1 MSILAPAMGRDKS
14 PWGGQG
20 SPLQWPPMAKVRVR
34 FAPSPT
40 GYLHVGGA
48 RTALFNWL
56 FSRHHGG
63 RFILRI
69 EDTDRTR
76 STDEA
81 IQQILDSLSWL
92 GLTWDELYRQT
103 DRFEVHR
110 RAAEELLRKGFAY
123 EHEGAVWFRIPKTGT
138 TVVEDL
144 LLGRVK
150 FKNSELKDLVILR
163 SDGTPTYNFACVV
176 DDSDMEVTHVIRGD
190 DHLNNTPKQLLIY
203 RALGREPPKFAHLP
217 MILGPDKT
225 KLSKRHGAVSVLEY
239 KKRGFLPEALI
250 NFFARLGWSHGDQE
264 IFSREELVELFDLSG
279 VGKSAAVFDEA
290 KLLWINHEWLKRADL
305 GRLARLLSEYIVQE
319 GVASEE
325 QVLSLGEERLVR
337 AAELLRERNRTL
349 VDMAHAARFLFS
361 GELPWPKEARGLL
374 APELAGP
381 LLKIAKALE
390 GCQEF
395 TPKAVEQALRG
406 ALAEL
411 GLPLK
416 AVAQAI
422 RVAITGRT
430 VSPGLFDVISLAG
443 RELVLARLRKAAEDA
458 RKGAK

>member
-1 MSILAPAMGRDKS
+1 MDEL
-14 PWGGQG
+14 
-20 SPLQWPPMAKVRVR
+20 RVR

-56 FSRHHGG
+56 YARHHGG
-63 RFILRI
+63 KFILRI

-76 STDEA
+76 STEEA
-81 IQQILDSLSWL
+81 IEQILESLRWL
-92 GLTWDELYRQT
+92 ELHWDEIYRQT
-103 DRFEVHR
+103 DRLEVHR
-110 RAAEELLRKGFAY
+110 RAAEELLRKGVAY
-123 EHEGAVWFRIPKTGT
+123 EHEGAVWFRVPKTGV

-144 LLGRVK
+144 LLGRVE
-150 FKNSELKDLVILR
+150 FANSELKDLVILR

-176 DDSDMEVTHVIRGD
+176 DDSDMGITHVIRGD
-190 DHLNNTPKQLLIY
+190 DHLNNTPKQILIY

-239 KKRGFLPEALI
+239 RRRGFLPEALV

-279 VGKSAAVFDEA
+279 VGKSAAVFDEQ
-290 KLLWINHEWLKRADL
+290 KLLWINHEWLRRADL
-305 GRLARLLSEYIVQE
+305 SRLCRLLSEYIVQE
-319 GVASEE
+319 GIATPEE
-325 QVLSLGEERLVR
+325 IGALGEGRLRR
-337 AAELLRERNRTL
+337 AAELLRERNKTL
-349 VDMAHAARFLFS
+349 VAMAHAARFLFP
-361 GELPWPKEARGLL
+361 GELPWPEEAAGFLKEEL
-374 APELAGP
+374 APALEA
-381 LLKIAKALE
+381 IASALE
-390 GCQEF
+390 GCRDFSPQG
-395 TPKAVEQALRG
+395 VEQAVRG
-406 ALAEL
+406 ALCKL

-416 AVAQAI
+416 AVAQPV

-443 RELVLARLRKAAEDA
+443 RGLSVTRLRQAARRLA
-458 RKGAK
+458 GKGAL